1 VWSKKSHDLILSG
14 KILITYIF
22 GKTNH
27 VRKFVL
33 KKIQDPDFG
42 ENNSQDKWLLPCP
55 LSIINF
61 SLNWCTVFFIIILKK
76 NPIGDKKLEIF
87 FTLIEVLLRFRIAC
101 HLLTEEEKNMCN
113 RV

>member
-1 VWSKKSHDLILSG
+1 MFADKICRTQVWSKKSHDLILSG

-61 SLNWCTVFFIIILKK
+61 SLNWCTSFSRKRFHFFH
-76 NPIGDKKLEIF
+76 N
-87 FTLIEVLLRFRIAC
+87 
-101 HLLTEEEKNMCN
+101 
-113 RV
+113 